1 MPTYV
6 FEENSFLD
14 FIKKNVEG
22 SVAVVS
28 SDVVDV
34 DIEEMETHLGV
45 KKHFVV
51 KFAISADV
59 FRDLDLDEFD
69 ELLKYAVVFVEREK
83 LSEEGKKAIR

>member
-6 FEENSFLD
+6 FNENSFLD

-22 SVAVVS
+22 KVAVVS
-28 SDVVDV
+28 SDVLDV

-59 FRDLDLDEFD
+59 FKEVDLDKFD
-69 ELLKYAVVFVEREK
+69 EILKYCVVFVESDE
-83 LSEEGKKAIR
+83 LSEIGKKAMR

>member
-1 MPTYV
+1 MPTYL
-6 FEENSFLD
+6 FGENSFLD

-22 SVAVVS
+22 KIAVVS
-28 SDVVDV
+28 SDILDV

-59 FRDLDLDEFD
+59 FKDVDLDEFD
-69 ELLKYAVVFVEREK
+69 ELLKYAVVFVDKEK
-83 LSEEGKKAIR
+83 LSEEGKKAMR